1 MHNVPHLLQNHIN
14 SAAVCNIHNTS
25 LVVWICCTRK
35 PTQLQNSSKV
45 HHSAVCVQPQIQHMW
60 LTTHADCSILH
71 QPTRSTCH
79 LSVSLTQC
87 WSLLSCETLRDTS
100 ATLMHIT
107 AEIRSTQHRWTAAR
121 PQDHHVSLT
130 DQQQWDDRRQ
140 SSLLCDVFRRWTTRA
155 APWKWRHSQLD
166 FKRQRKLC
174 PLDES
179 PNEVWEEFYHFIVNL
194 SSDQLRWTQTSGEQ
208 QLLLPSDAEAPPE
221 HTCDQSVVSSCLRTQ
236 LEPFVQK

>member
-1 MHNVPHLLQNHIN
+1 MYPTSSRITLTQLLSVTHTTQALLCE
-14 SAAVCNIHNTS
+14 SVAC
-25 LVVWICCTRK
+25 RK

-45 HHSAVCVQPQIQHMW
+45 HHSAVCVQPQIKHVW
-60 LTTHADCSILH
+60 LTTRWLQHPS
-71 QPTRSTCH
+71 STNQIH
-79 LSVSLTQC
+79 LPPVCQSDTVLVSVIM
-87 WSLLSCETLRDTS
+87 WNFKDTS
-100 ATLMHIT
+100 ATLMNIT

-130 DQQQWDDRRQ
+130 DQQHWDDRRQ

-174 PLDES
+174 PLDET
-179 PNEVWEEFYHFIVNL
+179 PNKVWEEFYHFIVNL
-194 SSDQLRWTQTSGEQ
+194 SSDQLRWIQTSGEQ

>member
-1 MHNVPHLLQNHIN
+1 MHDVPHLLQNHIN
-14 SAAVCNIHNTS
+14 SAAVCNTHNTS

-100 ATLMHIT
+100 AHHCRNKKHT
-107 AEIRSTQHRWTAAR
+107 AQMN
-121 PQDHHVSLT
+121 
-130 DQQQWDDRRQ
+130 
-140 SSLLCDVFRRWTTRA
+140 
-155 APWKWRHSQLD
+155 HS
-166 FKRQRKLC
+166 
-174 PLDES
+174 
-179 PNEVWEEFYHFIVNL
+179 
-194 SSDQLRWTQTSGEQ
+194 QTSG
-208 QLLLPSDAEAPPE
+208 PSRVSDWSAALRWPEAEFLTVWRLQE
-221 HTCDQSVVSSCLRTQ
+221 MNDTCSSVKMTTQSARL
-236 LEPFVQK
+236 

>member
-1 MHNVPHLLQNHIN
+1 M
-14 SAAVCNIHNTS
+14 
-25 LVVWICCTRK
+25 
-35 PTQLQNSSKV
+35 
-45 HHSAVCVQPQIQHMW
+45 HHSAVCVQPQIKHVW

-130 DQQQWDDRRQ
+130 DQQHWDDRRQ
-140 SSLLCDVFRRWTTRA
+140 SSLLCDVFRRWTKIRENDDT
-155 APWKWRHSQLD
+155 
-166 FKRQRKLC
+166 
-174 PLDES
+174 
-179 PNEVWEEFYHFIVNL
+179 
-194 SSDQLRWTQTSGEQ
+194 
-208 QLLLPSDAEAPPE
+208 
-221 HTCDQSVVSSCLRTQ
+221 VSSTLNIKENCVHWMK
-236 LEPFVQK
+236 VQMKSERSFITSSSIWAQISWGEYRPQVSNNCFFRLMLKHHLNTPVTNQWSAHVSGLSLNLLCKSKEK

>member
-1 MHNVPHLLQNHIN
+1 MYPTSSRITLTQLLSVTHTTQALLRE
-14 SAAVCNIHNTS
+14 SVAR
-25 LVVWICCTRK
+25 RK
-35 PTQLQNSSKV
+35 TTQLQNSSKV

-60 LTTHADCSILH
+60 LTTRWLQHPS
-71 QPTRSTCH
+71 STNQIH
-79 LSVSLTQC
+79 LPPVCQSDTVLVSVIM
-87 WSLLSCETLRDTS
+87 WNIKDTS

-130 DQQQWDDRRQ
+130 DQQHWDDRRQ
-140 SSLLCDVFRRWTTRA
+140 SSLLCDVFRRWATRA

-179 PNEVWEEFYHFIVNL
+179 PNKVWEEFYHFIVNL
-194 SSDQLRWTQTSGEQ
+194 SSDQLRWIQTSGEQ
-208 QLLLPSDAEAPPE
+208 QLLLPPDAEAPPE